1 VRTIY
6 GLLQVAFEFDIG
18 NIWNP
23 VVGSV
28 AAFTLMALVVEYCAV
43 GIYLYVGFSMPPGR
57 GVSQMGNTENT
68 MKDEEIPMERV

>member
-1 VRTIY
+1 VRTVY
-6 GLLQVAFEFDIG
+6 GLLQVAFEFEVD

-57 GVSQMGNTENT
+57 GVSQVGNNDNA
-68 MKDEEIPMERV
+68 MKGEEVPVERV